1 MQIKYI
7 DTLCTDGNHLLFN
20 ASLLAMLQKKINKI
34 ILYGEKCNANDEIN
48 ILKENQIDTNNIDV
62 KNIWLPIAKSRL
74 SNFLLYLCSFFYNLW
89 FIIIAKKTDILVF
102 NYNNML
108 AVRAM
113 NILNKIFHR
122 KILIFCHGEME
133 YLIAD
138 YSFFGPFNRLL
149 FKLGR
154 SFFLNKKIH
163 IEKNIKFVVLGD
175 SILKNIKKTTP
186 SNISSSF
193 ITIDHSYFF
202 KKDIKNK
209 DTFSDSIKIGTVGL
223 FYKKKGADEFCYLV
237 SLVNNNKIKFSIT
250 GKIFYAL
257 DKLKK
262 LNIDLPNNL
271 GKGIVP
277 RDELEARVK
286 KLDFI
291 LYLYPTDSYQLM
303 ASGAILDALSLQK
316 PIIAL
321 KNDYFDYIFKKFGEF
336 GFLFESVEKIA
347 DFLNDNNLKS
357 TQNSFDYQSIQ
368 NRLSISTI
376 SEELNESLKKIKFIT
391 ND

>member
-20 ASLLAMLQKKINKI
+20 ASLLAMLQKKFNKI
-34 ILYGEKCNANDEIN
+34 ILYGEKYNANDEIN

-89 FIIIAKKTDILVF
+89 FIMIAKKTDILVF

-108 AVRAM
+108 AVRTM
-113 NILNKIFHR
+113 NVFNKIFHR

-175 SILKNIKKTTP
+175 SILKKIKKTTP
-186 SNISSSF
+186 PNISNSF
-193 ITIDHSYFF
+193 ITVDHSYFF
-202 KKDIKNK
+202 KNNIKNK

-347 DFLNDNNLKS
+347 DFLNHNNLKS

-391 ND
+391 NE

>member
-20 ASLLAMLQKKINKI
+20 ASLLAMFQKNFNKI
-34 ILYGEKCNANDEIN
+34 ILYGEKSNAYDEIN
-48 ILKENQIDTNNIDV
+48 ILKKNQIDTNNIDV
-62 KNIWLPIAKSRL
+62 KNIWLPIARTRI

-89 FIIIAKKTDILVF
+89 FIMIAKKTDILVF

-108 AVRAM
+108 AVRTM
-113 NILNKIFHR
+113 NIFNKIFHR

-175 SILKNIKKTTP
+175 SILKNIKKITP

-193 ITIDHSYFF
+193 IAVDHSYFF
-202 KKDIKNK
+202 KNDINNK
-209 DTFSDSIKIGTVGL
+209 DFFSDSVKIGTVGL

-237 SLVNNNKIKFSIT
+237 SLINNNKIKFSIT
-250 GKIFYAL
+250 GKIFYDL

-271 GKGIVP
+271 GKGLVP
-277 RDELEARVK
+277 IDVLEARVK

-347 DFLNDNNLKS
+347 EFLNHNSLKS
-357 TQNSFDYQSIQ
+357 TQSSFDYLSIQ
-368 NRLSISTI
+368 KRLSVSTI
-376 SEELNESLKKIKFIT
+376 SEELKESLKKIKFIT

>member
-20 ASLLAMLQKKINKI
+20 ASLLAMFQKNFNKI
-34 ILYGEKCNANDEIN
+34 ILYGEKSNAYDEIN

-62 KNIWLPIAKSRL
+62 KNIWLPIARTRI

-89 FIIIAKKTDILVF
+89 FIMIAKKTDILVF

-108 AVRAM
+108 AVRTM
-113 NILNKIFHR
+113 NIFNKIFHR

-175 SILKNIKKTTP
+175 SILKNIKKITP
-186 SNISSSF
+186 FNISSSF
-193 ITIDHSYFF
+193 IAIDHSYFF
-202 KKDIKNK
+202 KNDINNK
-209 DTFSDSIKIGTVGL
+209 DSFSDSVKIGTVGL

-237 SLVNNNKIKFSIT
+237 SLINNNKIKFSIT
-250 GKIFYAL
+250 GKIFYDL

-262 LNIDLPNNL
+262 LNVDLPNNL
-271 GKGIVP
+271 GKGFVS
-277 RDELEARVK
+277 RDELETRVK

-347 DFLNDNNLKS
+347 EFLNHNSLKS
-357 TQNSFDYQSIQ
+357 TQSSFDYLSIQ
-368 NRLSISTI
+368 KRLSVSTI
-376 SEELNESLKKIKFIT
+376 SEELKESLKKIKFIT

>member
-20 ASLLAMLQKKINKI
+20 ASLLAILQNNFNKI
-34 ILYGEKCNANDEIN
+34 ILYGEKCNANDEIS
-48 ILKENQIDTNNIDV
+48 ILKENQVNTNNIDV
-62 KNIWLPIAKSRL
+62 KNIWLPIARTRI

-89 FIIIAKKTDILVF
+89 FIMIAKKTDILVF

-108 AVRAM
+108 AVRTM
-113 NILNKIFHR
+113 NVFNKIFHR

-175 SILKNIKKTTP
+175 SILKNIKKTAP
-186 SNISSSF
+186 SNISNSF
-193 ITIDHSYFF
+193 ITVDHSYFF
-202 KKDIKNK
+202 KNNINNK
-209 DTFSDSIKIGTVGL
+209 DTFSDSLKIGTVGL

-250 GKIFYAL
+250 GKIFYDL
-257 DKLKK
+257 DKLKE
-262 LNIDLPNNL
+262 LNINLPNNL
-271 GKGIVP
+271 GKGFVP

-291 LYLYPTDSYQLM
+291 LFLYPTDSYRLM
-303 ASGAILDALSLQK
+303 ASGAILDALRLQK

-347 DFLNDNNLKS
+347 DFLNHNNLKS

-391 ND
+391 NE

>member
-1 MQIKYI
+1 M
-7 DTLCTDGNHLLFN
+7 
-20 ASLLAMLQKKINKI
+20 
-34 ILYGEKCNANDEIN
+34 
-48 ILKENQIDTNNIDV
+48 
-62 KNIWLPIAKSRL
+62 
-74 SNFLLYLCSFFYNLW
+74 
-89 FIIIAKKTDILVF
+89 IAKKTDILVF

-108 AVRAM
+108 AVRTM
-113 NILNKIFHR
+113 NIFNKIFHR

-175 SILKNIKKTTP
+175 SILKNIKKITP
-186 SNISSSF
+186 FNISSSF
-193 ITIDHSYFF
+193 IAIDHSYFF
-202 KKDIKNK
+202 KNDINNK
-209 DTFSDSIKIGTVGL
+209 DSFSDSVKIGTVGL

-237 SLVNNNKIKFSIT
+237 SLINNNKIKFSIT
-250 GKIFYAL
+250 GKIFYDL

-262 LNIDLPNNL
+262 LNVDLPNNL
-271 GKGIVP
+271 GKGFVS
-277 RDELEARVK
+277 RDELETRVK

-347 DFLNDNNLKS
+347 EFLNHNSLKS
-357 TQNSFDYQSIQ
+357 TQSSFDYLSIQ
-368 NRLSISTI
+368 KRLSVSTI
-376 SEELNESLKKIKFIT
+376 SEELKESLKKIKFIT

>member
-20 ASLLAMLQKKINKI
+20 ASLLAMLQKKFNKI
-34 ILYGEKCNANDEIN
+34 ILYGEKYNANDEIN

-89 FIIIAKKTDILVF
+89 FIMIAKKTDILVF

-108 AVRAM
+108 AVRTM
-113 NILNKIFHR
+113 NVFNKIFHR

-175 SILKNIKKTTP
+175 SILKKIKKTTP
-186 SNISSSF
+186 PNISNSF
-193 ITIDHSYFF
+193 ITVDHSYFF
-202 KKDIKNK
+202 KNNINNK

-347 DFLNDNNLKS
+347 DFLNHNNLKS

-391 ND
+391 NE

>member
-20 ASLLAMLQKKINKI
+20 ASLLAMFQKKFNKI
-34 ILYGEKCNANDEIN
+34 ILYGEKSNAYDEIN

-62 KNIWLPIAKSRL
+62 KNIWLPIARTRI

-89 FIIIAKKTDILVF
+89 FIMIAKKTDILVF

-108 AVRAM
+108 AVRTM
-113 NILNKIFHR
+113 NIFNKIFHR

-154 SFFLNKKIH
+154 SFFLNKRIH

-175 SILKNIKKTTP
+175 SILKNIKKITP
-186 SNISSSF
+186 FNISSSF
-193 ITIDHSYFF
+193 IAIDHSYFF
-202 KKDIKNK
+202 KNDINNK
-209 DTFSDSIKIGTVGL
+209 GSFSDSVKIGTVGL

-237 SLVNNNKIKFSIT
+237 SLINNNKIKFSIT
-250 GKIFYAL
+250 GKIFYDL

-271 GKGIVP
+271 GKGFVS
-277 RDELEARVK
+277 RDELETRVK

-347 DFLNDNNLKS
+347 EFLNHNSLKS
-357 TQNSFDYQSIQ
+357 TQSSFDYLSIQ
-368 NRLSISTI
+368 KRLSVSTI
-376 SEELNESLKKIKFIT
+376 SEELKESLKKIKFIT